1 MLDYTVLFS
10 LLALACSGGIVFEG
24 DLSATLGLS
33 ASLSCSLPGVG
44 GIKQVTW
51 QHRDP
56 AGSVHA
62 VITLSESLEQLVGE
76 QYAGKV
82 QLAADSLNATTLL
95 IRNITF
101 AEEGCYTCK
110 FYVYPSGTVRET
122 SCLSVSGLTGIE
134 TSKALP
140 DPTEKRAASC
150 SATGKPAPV
159 VRWMCEGQ
167 EIRASSDNNITN
179 EDGTV
184 TTTSYLAS
192 LPEECSGETVECVA
206 ESGKMKLTEHLQ
218 RTFNT
223 TENASSRRYLA
234 SGFAA
239 VVCVLI
245 VIGVYIITYIRKGMK
260 DRNKPPV

>member
-10 LLALACSGGIVFEG
+10 LLALGMYPACSGGIVFEG

-122 SCLSVSGLTGIE
+122 SCLMCLCPYTMPVL
-134 TSKALP
+134 LLCM
-140 DPTEKRAASC
+140 C
-150 SATGKPAPV
+150 SYTVPV
-159 VRWMCEGQ
+159 LLLCLCPYTMPVLLLCMC
-167 EIRASSDNNITN
+167 SY
-179 EDGTV
+179 TV
-184 TTTSYLAS
+184 LLFYI
-192 LPEECSGETVECVA
+192 
-206 ESGKMKLTEHLQ
+206 
-218 RTFNT
+218 F
-223 TENASSRRYLA
+223 
-234 SGFAA
+234 
-239 VVCVLI
+239 LI
-245 VIGVYIITYIRKGMK
+245 VIIFIVLICIYLYFTVLLLNMVKHRSVWPVIIVTVPYT
-260 DRNKPPV
+260 

>member
-1 MLDYTVLFS
+1 MKRFVIRPRYCVSEYCVWRREVTCAVLC
-10 LLALACSGGIVFEG
+10 LAACSGGIVFEG

-122 SCLSVSGLTGIE
+122 SCLMFPVSAYTI
-134 TSKALP
+134 
-140 DPTEKRAASC
+140 
-150 SATGKPAPV
+150 PV
-159 VRWMCEGQ
+159 
-167 EIRASSDNNITN
+167 NIQIT
-179 EDGTV
+179 
-184 TTTSYLAS
+184 
-192 LPEECSGETVECVA
+192 CVQYP
-206 ESGKMKLTEHLQ
+206 H
-218 RTFNT
+218 
-223 TENASSRRYLA
+223 
-234 SGFAA
+234 
-239 VVCVLI
+239 
-245 VIGVYIITYIRKGMK
+245 
-260 DRNKPPV
+260 

>member
-1 MLDYTVLFS
+1 MLDYTVLFN
-10 LLALACSGGIVFEG
+10 
-24 DLSATLGLS
+24 LSATLGLS

-110 FYVYPSGTVRET
+110 FYVYPSGTVNFFT
-122 SCLSVSGLTGIE
+122 PVWLLHKLHPLLTQM
-134 TSKALP
+134 ALP

-223 TENASSRRYLA
+223 TGTKNISLKKACRLKESETGILK
-234 SGFAA
+234 FLLKETIPQ
-239 VVCVLI
+239 C
-245 VIGVYIITYIRKGMK
+245 MF
-260 DRNKPPV
+260 

>member
-10 LLALACSGGIVFEG
+10 LLALGMYPACSGGIVFEG

-95 IRNITF
+95 IRNVTF

-110 FYVYPSGTVRET
+110 FYFPGQNGRLDRYGLYCTCALTVPVLLLCLCSYCALILCIDVTSVILMNLCIYIYMCVY
-122 SCLSVSGLTGIE
+122 I
-134 TSKALP
+134 
-140 DPTEKRAASC
+140 
-150 SATGKPAPV
+150 
-159 VRWMCEGQ
+159 
-167 EIRASSDNNITN
+167 
-179 EDGTV
+179 
-184 TTTSYLAS
+184 YL
-192 LPEECSGETVECVA
+192 
-206 ESGKMKLTEHLQ
+206 
-218 RTFNT
+218 F
-223 TENASSRRYLA
+223 
-234 SGFAA
+234 
-239 VVCVLI
+239 LI
-245 VIGVYIITYIRKGMK
+245 VIIFIVLICIYLYFTVLLLNMVKHRSVWPVIIVTVPYT
-260 DRNKPPV
+260 